1 VDGRDEP
8 GHDEAPGTAHK
19 CVTETGFSAERSAAL
34 SLTYSKAH
42 TNPETMAMTMLPV
55 DRALRIYGTLADRS
69 ETRGARERL
78 ARHLMKKYIEGETD
92 EHRLTVEGVSYLRNL
107 DREIDF
113 R

>member
-1 VDGRDEP
+1 MTKRP
-8 GHDEAPGTAHK
+8 ATAHN

-34 SLTYSKAH
+34 SLTYSKAQ
-42 TNPETMAMTMLPV
+42 TNPETIAMTMLPV

-92 EHRLTVEGVSYLRNL
+92 EHRLTVEGLSYLRNL
-107 DREIDF
+107 DREIDL